1 MFDRYIEIAVYAG
14 VGVFVILAIITGY
27 NAFLLYAPFTDVV
40 AFHGGTFTFTLGS
53 VDIWMLLFQVGL
65 TGLMI
70 LGTLVLAVAMYL
82 NYVNKQR

>member
-1 MFDRYIEIAVYAG
+1 MLDRYIEIAAYAG
-14 VGVFVILAIITGY
+14 AGMFVVLAIITGY

-65 TGLMI
+65 TGLLMI
-70 LGTLVLAVAMYL
+70 GTVVLAAIVYL
-82 NYVNKQR
+82 HWIKD